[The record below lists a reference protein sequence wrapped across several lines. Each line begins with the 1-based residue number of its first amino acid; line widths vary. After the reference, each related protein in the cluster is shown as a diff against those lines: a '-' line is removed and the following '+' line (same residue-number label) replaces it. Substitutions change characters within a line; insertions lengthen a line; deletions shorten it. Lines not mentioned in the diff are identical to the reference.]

1 MLFFVATIKTGI
13 ASDSDIEHVVND
25 SEFSERSH
33 LSQAEIDQCQK
44 VMESLRRWREA
55 DRALSEVSRRY
66 VRLNESDMRTIRMLI
81 RAQQRGRVVTPKDI
95 AREVGIS
102 SASTTKLVR
111 RLEVNGHLVRVAH
124 PSDRRTICLE
134 VTAATARVARETI
147 GRQHSRRFDA
157 AAALDGVE
165 RETVIRFLTAL
176 AEADS
181 PQGYLAEASD
191 SAKQETV
198 ETEQESDTCA
208 LE

>member
-1 MLFFVATIKTGI
+1 MATIKTGI
-13 ASDSDIEHVVND
+13 PSDSEPQHVVND
-25 SEFSERSH
+25 SEFSDRSH

-44 VMESLRRWREA
+44 VMESLRQWREA

-66 VRLNESDMRTIRMLI
+66 MRLNESDMRTIRMLI

-95 AREVGIS
+95 ACEVGIS

-111 RLEVNGHLVRVAH
+111 RLEDNGHLVRVPH

-134 VTAATARVARETI
+134 VTAATARVAREAI

-157 AAALDGVE
+157 AAALDGDE

-181 PQGYLAEASD
+181 PQGYLAAASD
-191 SAKQETV
+191 SAKQESG
-198 ETEQESDTCA
+198 ETEQESGA
-208 LE
+208 SELE